1 MIIHASQ
8 RLPQADSQTK
18 AVAHL
23 YSFVRLTVP
32 NSQPPNEIM
41 SHIKITYPSVEHTI
55 PSAQMVLGPMLA
67 VVGARPTVTVGP
79 MTFCPLEWAWNCTG
93 DLWACLW
100 TQ

>member
-23 YSFVRLTVP
+23 YSFVRSTVP

-41 SHIKITYPSVEHTI
+41 SRIKITYLSAKRTI
-55 PSAQMVLGPMLA
+55 PSAQMVLGTMLA
-67 VVGARPTVTVGP
+67 AVGARPAVTNVGS
-79 MTFCPLEWAWNCTG
+79 MTFCPLECAWNCTG

-100 TQ
+100 T